1 MKPADNVI
9 PLKPMKR
16 SRAELAFLPAALEIA
31 DTPPSPVGR
40 AIVWSVV
47 AVFSLALLW
56 ACLGKVD
63 IVATAPG
70 KIIPTGRTKTIQP
83 YETGVVRAIYVKD
96 GETVAA
102 GDALIDLDS
111 TINAAEQNHFKADL
125 LAAELDIARLKAEL
139 AAPSDPLSAYAPPAG
154 ASLGLLAAQ
163 RQFLLSQT
171 EERRAKIAA
180 SDRQKAQKEAEAAT
194 ARATIAKLEATIPLL
209 QQKAD
214 VHRALIGQQ
223 LVTKLAY
230 LETEGKLVEQ
240 QEELKVQRAH
250 LKEAEA
256 AIAATLE
263 TRNHTA
269 SEFDRQLSGDLSE
282 AERKA
287 AGLREDIAKSEEKTR
302 LQHLVAPVSGTVQQ
316 LAVHTVGGV
325 VTPAQP
331 LLVVV
336 PAGSE
341 LEIEAMVSNRD
352 IGFVREGQDAQIKV
366 DTFPFTRYGLLS
378 GRVLH
383 VSSDAI
389 APDREKDKPAAPDG
403 KEAPK
408 PQDLAFAARVS
419 LGAKAMTVDDRLVTL
434 TPGMAV
440 TVEVKTG
447 RRRIITYLLSPL
459 MKYSHESIRER

>member
-9 PLKPMKR
+9 PLKPVKR

-31 DTPPSPVGR
+31 DTPPSPTGR
-40 AIVWSVV
+40 WIVWSVI
-47 AVFSLALLW
+47 AVFSLALSW
-56 ACLGKVD
+56 VCLGKVD
-63 IVATAPG
+63 IVAVASG
-70 KIIPTGRTKTIQP
+70 KIIPSGRTKTIQP
-83 YETGVVRAIYVKD
+83 FETGVIRAIYVRD
-96 GETVAA
+96 GQKVSA
-102 GDALIDLDS
+102 GDALIDLDT
-111 TINAAEQNHFKADL
+111 TINAAEQNHLKADL

-139 AAPSDPLSAYAPPAG
+139 ASPTEPLSLYVPPRE
-154 ASLGLLAAQ
+154 ASAAQLAAQ
-163 RQFLLSQT
+163 RRYLMSQS
-171 EERRAKIAA
+171 EERRTKIAA
-180 SDRQKAQKEAEAAT
+180 IERQKAQKEAEAAT
-194 ARATIAKLEATIPLL
+194 TKASIAKLEATIPLL

-223 LVTKLAY
+223 LVSKLAY
-230 LETEGKLVEQ
+230 LETEEKLIEQ

-269 SEFDRQLSGDLSE
+269 SEFERTLAGDLSE

-287 AGLREDIAKSEEKTR
+287 AGLREDIVKAEEKAK
-302 LQHLVAPVSGTVQQ
+302 LQRLVAPVTGTVQQ
-316 LAVHTVGGV
+316 LAVHTIGGI

-341 LEIEAMVSNRD
+341 LEIEAMISNRD
-352 IGFVREGQDAQIKV
+352 IGFVREGQEAQIKV

-383 VSSDAI
+383 VSSDVI
-389 APDREKDKPAAPDG
+389 APDPQKEKPSNPQDKD
-403 KEAPK
+403 APK

-419 LGAKAMTVDDRLVTL
+419 LGAAAMQIDERLVSL

-459 MKYSHESIRER
+459 MRYSHESIRER